1 MDLFNLIRAPNP
13 TKVKT
18 RNRPRAAHEVPF
30 LTVIAN
36 RLIEM
41 EDPAAATDS
50 SGVPSIIERSPL
62 DFVNENPSQQ
72 STGPEDQQ
80 TAAPE
85 VPPPENVIYHRRC
98 SRGIMLIPDQHG
110 VPAGRKSLAAIEL
123 GMGSTRP
130 SPTPQGAPAD
140 VSDPDPL
147 SFADPQS
154 RPTVDIAQSSK
165 GTATAGEPESENTS
179 FASMVGS
186 PESI

>member
-1 MDLFNLIRAPNP
+1 MIVDWRTSAPKDGMPAENTYSPEAVRVLDTHRTPIQKQPEALLFLVGLSRRYYLGDEVYPTFLHDDDRDMDLFNLIRAPNP

-72 STGPEDQQ
+72 STGPEDQE

-85 VPPPENVIYHRRC
+85 VPPPENVITIEDALVVGPAERVARR
-98 SRGIMLIPDQHG
+98 
-110 VPAGRKSLAAIEL
+110 
-123 GMGSTRP
+123 
-130 SPTPQGAPAD
+130 SPRSQ
-140 VSDPDPL
+140 
-147 SFADPQS
+147 
-154 RPTVDIAQSSK
+154 R
-165 GTATAGEPESENTS
+165 TA
-179 FASMVGS
+179 
-186 PESI
+186 